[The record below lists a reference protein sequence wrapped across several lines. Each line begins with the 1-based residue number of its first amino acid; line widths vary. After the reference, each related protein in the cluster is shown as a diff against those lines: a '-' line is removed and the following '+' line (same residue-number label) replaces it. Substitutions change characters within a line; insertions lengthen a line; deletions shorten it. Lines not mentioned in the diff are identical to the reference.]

1 MTTIRS
7 NPRRFTWRG
16 DVCVLENLKMSKQTA
31 VKIPEEETR
40 NPKTALQPDVPDH
53 CPREEVEFVDDPGF
67 EEEADGYGY
76 GV

>member
-1 MTTIRS
+1 
-7 NPRRFTWRG
+7 
-16 DVCVLENLKMSKQTA
+16 MSKQTA